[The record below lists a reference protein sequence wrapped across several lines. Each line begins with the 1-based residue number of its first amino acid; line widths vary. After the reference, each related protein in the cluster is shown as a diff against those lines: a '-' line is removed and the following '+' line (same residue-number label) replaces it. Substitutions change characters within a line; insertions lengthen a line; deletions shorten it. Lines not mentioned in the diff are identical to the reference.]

1 MRSHRSGLGLGLGIS
16 PVAVSAAA
24 DAPAAP
30 SLDFTDPN
38 NAVLTTV

>member
-1 MRSHRSGLGLGLGIS
+1 MRSHRSGLGLKLAIS
-16 PVAVSAAA
+16 PVAAAA
-24 DAPAAP
+24 GTAPVTP